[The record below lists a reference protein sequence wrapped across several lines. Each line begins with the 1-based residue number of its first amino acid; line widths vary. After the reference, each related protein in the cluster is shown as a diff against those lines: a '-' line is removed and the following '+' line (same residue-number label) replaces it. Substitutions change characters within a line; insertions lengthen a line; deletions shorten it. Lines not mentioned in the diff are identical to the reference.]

1 MSPPVLI
8 SLITVLTAVLTSPS
22 ARAAELS
29 PERPVLPAFSG
40 AGEDGAATLWRNPAS
55 LAFDR
60 DPSAWL
66 GWSQDLGGGPATL
79 SGALQGGPL
88 AAGVLYRNGPDDQ
101 GWLSLANGA
110 GIKLGRRVALGVGL
124 GWQVP
129 EGPENNFVT
138 WDVGLGWRPAQWL
151 GVSLAARNLNNPA
164 EDLGVTQ
171 SFGGGVAWRPFD
183 GMLILGVDYEQPDL
197 APDVSGRF
205 SATARIEPTDGLV
218 LRAYGDQDGRIGAG
232 MELFWGRMGVG
243 MHGLGDLAEGQR
255 PVGLGYLITGDG
267 DKSLFEYGHKVP
279 EFVLDADFPYQRP
292 TGLLAQPEETWLHL
306 IRRIQEAIDDP
317 GVKGFVLHV
326 DRAPPSWAHVQEL
339 RDLVAQARARG
350 KVTVAYLDRDAGN
363 ASYLLAVAADRVYLH
378 PAANLDLVGLS
389 MELTYLRGTL
399 DLLGVEPQYVKRSE
413 YKSAPEQWTRHGP
426 SEAARAQ
433 LDALLDG
440 LSDELARG
448 VADGR
453 ARSPEQV
460 RRLVDGGPFTADDAE
475 ARGLVDGVFYPD
487 QLEERLEESFRRG
500 FELDP
505 DYRLDDEVT
514 GWPAAREIAVV
525 YVDGVIVPGPS
536 SQGGLLSGR
545 TAGSDTIVRQLD
557 QARRD
562 DAVQAVVL
570 RVDSPGGSAFAS
582 DEIWRATQRL
592 KESGKPLIVSRGGVA
607 ASGGYYVAAGAD
619 AIYAEPGTITGSIG
633 VFSGKFSLGGLY
645 DKVGVETEILSRGR
659 NAAMYS
665 ASRPM
670 DEAELETMDRL
681 VGATYA
687 QFKDRVATGRGLSA
701 EQVEEV
707 ARGRVWSGADA
718 KEQGLVDELGGIDA
732 AIERARAEAG
742 LREGSLVELV
752 TYGDRD
758 LGPLPR
764 RAVQAAAA
772 AIAPDL
778 IDAPALI
785 GGVDT
790 ASLLPPPLDQLHIWT
805 RLAQDPVWA
814 LMPWE
819 LRIR

>member
-1 MSPPVLI
+1 MHRPTLV
-8 SLITVLTAVLTSPS
+8 SLLAALGTAPAL
-22 ARAAELS
+22 AADLS
-29 PERPVLPAFSG
+29 PERPVLPAFSV

-55 LAFDR
+55 LAFDP

-66 GWSQDLGGGPATL
+66 GWSQQLAGGPATL

-88 AAGVLYRNGPDDQ
+88 GVGVLYRNGPDDQ

-110 GIKLGRRVALGVGL
+110 GIRLGRRVALGVGL

-171 SFGGGVAWRPFD
+171 SFGGGVAWRPFE
-183 GMLILGVDYEQPDL
+183 GRLLLGVDYEQPDL

-205 SATARIEPTDGLV
+205 SASARVEPTDGLV
-218 LRAYGDQDGRIGAG
+218 LRAYGDQEGRIGAG
-232 MELFWGRMGVG
+232 VEIFWGRMGVG
-243 MHGLGDLAEGQR
+243 MHGLGELVEDQG
-255 PVGLGYLITGDG
+255 PTGLGYLITGDG
-267 DKSLFEYGHKVP
+267 DRSLFEYGHKVP
-279 EFVLDADFPYQRP
+279 EFVLDASFPYQRP
-292 TGLLAQPEETWLHL
+292 TGLLAEPQETWLHL
-306 IRRIQEAIDDP
+306 IRRVQEAIDDP
-317 GVKGFVLHV
+317 GVKGFVMHV
-326 DRAPPSWAHVQEL
+326 DQPPPSWAHVQEL
-339 RDLVAQARARG
+339 RDLVAKARARG

-378 PAANLDLVGLS
+378 PAGQLDLVGLS

-399 DLLGVEPQYVKRSE
+399 DLVGVEPQYVKRSE

-426 SEAARAQ
+426 SDASRAQ
-433 LDALLDG
+433 LDALLDA
-440 LSDELARG
+440 LSEDLARG
-448 VADGR
+448 VAEGR
-453 ARSPEQV
+453 ARTPEQV
-460 RRLVDGGPFTADDAE
+460 RRLIDGGPFTAEDAE
-475 ARGLVDGVFYPD
+475 ARGLVDGVLYPD

-514 GWPAAREIAVV
+514 GWPAAREIAVI
-525 YVDGVIVPGPS
+525 YVDGVIVSGPS
-536 SQGGLLSGR
+536 SPGGLLSGR
-545 TAGSDTIVRQLD
+545 TAGSETIVRQLE

-592 KESGKPLIVSRGGVA
+592 KESGKPLVVSMGGVA

-645 DKVGVETEILSRGR
+645 EKVGVETEIFTRGR
-659 NAAMYS
+659 NAALYS
-665 ASRPM
+665 PSRPM
-670 DEAELETMDRL
+670 DETELETVDRL

-687 QFKDRVATGRGLSA
+687 QFKDRVAQGRGLSP

-707 ARGRVWSGADA
+707 ARGRVWTGADA
-718 KEQGLVDELGGIDA
+718 KAHGLVDELGGLDA
-732 AIERARAEAG
+732 AISRARREAG
-742 LREGSLVELV
+742 LREGNLVELV

-758 LGPLPR
+758 FGSLPR
-764 RAVQAAAA
+764 RAVRSAVLAV
-772 AIAPDL
+772 APDL
-778 IDAPALI
+778 SMGAVAPL
-785 GGVDT
+785 D
-790 ASLLPPPLDQLHIWT
+790 LPPPLDQLQVYN

-814 LMPWE
+814 LLPWE
-819 LRIR
+819 LQIR